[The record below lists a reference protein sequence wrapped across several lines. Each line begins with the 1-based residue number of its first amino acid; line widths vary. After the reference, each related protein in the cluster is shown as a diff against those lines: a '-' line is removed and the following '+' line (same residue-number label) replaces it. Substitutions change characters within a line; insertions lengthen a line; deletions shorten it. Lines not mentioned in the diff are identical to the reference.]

1 VDVLCEAALLS
12 GSRAYFTMVT
22 KPAWGHDLAL
32 RSWTAYGCSL
42 CDLICNSHPY
52 PDLQNSLIIIRTDYR
67 QMVRSRVISLRRSMR
82 GRKVWDWRLV

>member
-32 RSWTAYGCSL
+32 RSWT
-42 CDLICNSHPY
+42 
-52 PDLQNSLIIIRTDYR
+52 
-67 QMVRSRVISLRRSMR
+67 
-82 GRKVWDWRLV
+82 VWLLAL